1 MIKKIIII
9 LIIIFNLASLPYLF
23 SPVKPLP
30 DLPNSAKSNLP
41 GDTIQIPNVSAYFTN
56 LSRTEVMNFYK
67 ANYGGLLRININHPP
82 EKSKEIFV
90 DTMQSYYLEEFILP
104 FKESL
109 YVNGFEW
116 ENDVFTRPDKRIK
129 NKLIYED
136 KEYKSKITIRTFPVS
151 IPKRLASFY
160 LTQISILI
168 IFSIYKKQLF
178 SIKKSTRISKNKF
191 SPVKGS
197 TRISKNKFSPVKGST
212 RRGRGFY
219 R

>member
-1 MIKKIIII
+1 MIKKILLILVI
-9 LIIIFNLASLPYLF
+9 LINLAFLPYLL

-41 GDTIQIPNVSAYFTN
+41 GDTVQIPNVSAYFTN

-67 ANYGGLLRININHPP
+67 ANYGGTFRINLNHPP

-90 DTMQSYYLEEFILP
+90 DTIQSYYLEEFILP

-116 ENDVFTRPDKRIK
+116 EKDVFTRPDKRIK

-136 KEYKSKITIRTFPVS
+136 KEYKSKITIRTFPASV
-151 IPKRLASFY
+151 PKRLISFY
-160 LTQISILI
+160 LTQISIII
-168 IFSIYKKQLF
+168 IFLIYKKIF
-178 SIKKSTRISKNKF
+178 FTHE
-191 SPVKGS
+191 
-197 TRISKNKFSPVKGST
+197 
-212 RRGRGFY
+212 
-219 R
+219 